1 MVGRSVL
8 SILAYAGV
16 AANERWWV
24 GSGGCDGAMTGCV
37 GDKESEQ
44 ALRQIEVQP
53 DGRMT
58 PVGSPVPTGGLPAW
72 LTVADGCLFAALA
85 DADKILSISANSVQG
100 AARTGGTT
108 PVHLTATNDGKFLL
122 VADYNGPDDA
132 NSSRGAGAASLAISA
147 PCRLEQRDFVPH
159 DGSGPDRSRQGAAHV
174 HSIYASRDGQLA
186 YSCDLGQD
194 LIFTY
199 SVGADGKLTEVS
211 RARAPPGSGPRHLAE
226 HPSLDFV
233 YSVQE
238 MGQSVAAWR
247 KHANGSLELAQILSL
262 VPEGSSSKGSK
273 AGEIVI
279 APDGRALYATNRG
292 RLNTVTVFSVVEGS
306 IAQVQ
311 QIDAPRFPRG
321 MELAH
326 GGTLLLVASQEDTTV
341 ESFRVAADGTL
352 SPTGHVLKEGLPD
365 HPATLAKFGPVAA
378 PLAMET

>member
-1 MVGRSVL
+1 MPACL
-8 SILAYAGV
+8 PAT
-16 AANERWWV
+16 EE
-24 GSGGCDGAMTGCV
+24 
-37 GDKESEQ
+37 GDD
-44 ALRQIEVQP
+44 L
-53 DGRMT
+53 G
-58 PVGSPVPTGGLPAW
+58 PTGRR
-72 LTVADGCLFAALA
+72 D
-85 DADKILSISANSVQG
+85 SG
-100 AARTGGTT
+100 ARHEGVLEA
-108 PVHLTATNDGKFLL
+108 H
-122 VADYNGPDDA
+122 GPDA
-132 NSSRGAGAASLAISA
+132 LERGEA
-147 PCRLEQRDFVPH
+147 PAPH
-159 DGSGPDRSRQGAAHV
+159 DAQ
-174 HSIYASRDGQLA
+174 
-186 YSCDLGQD
+186 
-194 LIFTY
+194 
-199 SVGADGKLTEVS
+199 
-211 RARAPPGSGPRHLAE
+211 GSGPRHLAE